1 MCVYDIKSEHHK
13 KNHIMCQSSVNLIPC
28 CIKYT
33 SNPCGTKVP
42 RLNMCR
48 SILSI
53 TERTVGVEIGG
64 DREGVGQNLKK
75 EGRQYRGSS

>member
-1 MCVYDIKSEHHK
+1 M
-13 KNHIMCQSSVNLIPC
+13 LF
-28 CIKYT
+28 
-33 SNPCGTKVP
+33 
-42 RLNMCR
+42 
-48 SILSI
+48 I